1 MLMDAVRHYF
11 AGHPSHMLG
20 CVVAMVLVVT
30 AAVLGLPVLAVLGGL
45 LCATMMIGMVWMM
58 VAMGARHRR

>member
-1 MLMDAVRHYF
+1 MNTVRHHF
-11 AGHPSHMLG
+11 AGHPSHLLG
-20 CVVAMVLVVT
+20 CGGAIVLVVM

-58 VAMGARHRR
+58 VAMGAKRHR